1 MLLNFDSQF
10 IEASNILE
18 NVINITDKKD
28 ITDELYE
35 KADGLVVRLGVVLN
49 SEFLSRFKDIK
60 FIATITTGLD
70 HIDLEFCNNN
80 NINIISLKNEIG
92 FLQKIHA
99 TPEYTWGLLLSLMR
113 RIPWAYE
120 SVLEGRWDRNSFFGN
135 ELYGKCFGVIG
146 FGRVGKMLGR
156 YASAFGMSV
165 NAYDIK
171 IISDH
176 GYKISQVSLETLL
189 KTSDIIS
196 INLHLNKET
205 KYFLNDKHF
214 KMMKK
219 GAILL
224 NTSRGALIDEKA
236 LLNALEQKQ
245 IAGAALD
252 VLTDENVEGVIS
264 DKHPLLSY
272 ASRNDNLLITPHI
285 AGSAYESMKSTAIFI
300 AEKIRSF
307 YRK

>member
-28 ITDELYE
+28 ITEELYE

-49 SEFLSRFKDIK
+49 SEFLSRFKNIK

-80 NINIISLKNEIG
+80 NIHIISLKNEIG

-120 SVLEGRWDRNSFFGN
+120 SVLKGRWDRNSFFGN

-146 FGRVGKMLGR
+146 FGRVGKPQSNLAVGIGISIFVIFLY
-156 YASAFGMSV
+156 YAG
-165 NAYDIK
+165 IK
-171 IISDH
+171 TGQSF
-176 GYKISQVSLETLL
+176 GYK
-189 KTSDIIS
+189 
-196 INLHLNKET
+196 
-205 KYFLNDKHF
+205 
-214 KMMKK
+214 
-219 GAILL
+219 
-224 NTSRGALIDEKA
+224 GALSPFASVWLPNLIFF
-236 LLNALEQKQ
+236 
-245 IAGAALD
+245 
-252 VLTDENVEGVIS
+252 
-264 DKHPLLSY
+264 LSGLY
-272 ASRNDNLLITPHI
+272 LFKNTRT
-285 AGSAYESMKSTAIFI
+285 
-300 AEKIRSF
+300 
-307 YRK
+307 

>member
-1 MLLNFDSQF
+1 MILNFDSQF

-18 NVINITDKKD
+18 DVINITDKKD

-60 FIATITTGLD
+60 FVATITTGLD

-80 NINIISLKNEIG
+80 NIHIISLKNEIE

-99 TPEYTWGLLLSLMR
+99 TPECTWGLLLSLMR

-120 SVLEGRWDRNSFFGN
+120 SVLDGRWDRNSFFGN

-156 YASAFGMSV
+156 YASAFRMSV

-171 IISDH
+171 IIEDH
-176 GYKISQVSLETLL
+176 DYKVSQVSLETLL

-219 GAILL
+219 SAILL
-224 NTSRGALIDEKA
+224 NSSRGALIDEKA

-252 VLTDENVEGVIS
+252 VLADENVEGVIS